1 MQREES
7 TAYGA
12 LSRRALRVLAALDVA
27 ITRGG
32 GEARVS
38 YISLMNDYHVDRGS
52 ISKGLKQVVALG
64 FVDVKPGPRLA
75 NIFRLSQRWRSI
87 DAAAA
92 ERLSQEARGIM
103 ARRRFEKAAVIE
115 PDSRPSE
122 PESEPIGVAPRYT
135 EQKPTLAALKWL
147 ERRPIGGPD
156 LSNSPAPSDRRRC
169 PQHTAIQGSLVSYAD
184 PEKAGDAPQ
193 GFRKARRPNTRL
205 WKAGQAIPDR
215 VRL

>member
-27 ITRGG
+27 IARGG

-92 ERLSQEARGIM
+92 A
-103 ARRRFEKAAVIE
+103 
-115 PDSRPSE
+115 DSRNWRG
-122 PESEPIGVAPRYT
+122 ESWR
-135 EQKPTLAALKWL
+135 AAGSRK
-147 ERRPIGGPD
+147 RRPT
-156 LSNSPAPSDRRRC
+156 SRTPS
-169 PQHTAIQGSLVSYAD
+169 
-184 PEKAGDAPQ
+184 
-193 GFRKARRPNTRL
+193 
-205 WKAGQAIPDR
+205 
-215 VRL
+215 

>member
-27 ITRGG
+27 IARGG

-38 YISLMNDYHVDRGS
+38 YISLMNGYHVDRGS

-75 NIFRLSQRWRSI
+75 NIFGLSQRWRSI

-92 ERLSQEARGIM
+92 ARIAEIGTEESSWRAAGSRKRRPTSRNSKLDATKSETIDEDTQFTVRKPSLPRL
-103 ARRRFEKAAVIE
+103 
-115 PDSRPSE
+115 
-122 PESEPIGVAPRYT
+122 T
-135 EQKPTLAALKWL
+135 WL
-147 ERRPIGGPD
+147 ERRLGG
-156 LSNSPAPSDRRRC
+156 
-169 PQHTAIQGSLVSYAD
+169 
-184 PEKAGDAPQ
+184 
-193 GFRKARRPNTRL
+193 
-205 WKAGQAIPDR
+205 
-215 VRL
+215 